1 MPAPLCF
8 LTLEFTAKVK
18 NPVDVPDIIKSS
30 ILTRIKKCR
39 TSSIEQ
45 AQYLY
50 NAEESYWKPKNKSL
64 KKQLNIMASPMKIY

>member
-45 AQYLY
+45 VQYLVVY
-50 NAEESYWKPKNKSL
+50 QKVC
-64 KKQLNIMASPMKIY
+64 